1 MIKCHVGIMS
11 EKEEIMAGHSK
22 WNNIKN
28 RKGKQ
33 DALRGKIFTKLAR
46 AITVAVREG
55 GADADYNSTLATAI
69 EKAKAQNMPNDNIE
83 RAIKAGLA
91 AASGENF
98 ETITYEGYGPS
109 GTAFMVQCLTDNKN
123 RTAADIRH
131 YFSKYN
137 GNLGTTGCVSYL
149 FDKKGVISIESEGI
163 DEDEL
168 MMAALEAGAEDF
180 EAEEDSYEITTV
192 PEDFINV
199 LNSIKEAGYSNIKG
213 DIMYIPQ
220 TYVKVEDETA
230 LKNLEKLI
238 DALEENDDVQ
248 EVYHSW
254 DEPEEE
260 EE

>member
-1 MIKCHVGIMS
+1 
-11 EKEEIMAGHSK
+11 MAGHSK
-22 WNNIKN
+22 WSNIKN

-33 DALRGKIFTKLAR
+33 DAIRGKIFTKLAR
-46 AITVAVREG
+46 AITVATREG
-55 GADADYNSTLATAI
+55 GQDPEYNSALATAI
-69 EKAKAQNMPNDNIE
+69 EKAKAQNMPNDNID

-91 AASGENF
+91 AATGENF

-149 FDKKGVISIESEGI
+149 FERKGAISIELDDKI
-163 DEDEL
+163 DEEEL

-180 EAEEDSYEITTV
+180 EVEEESYEITTV
-192 PEDFINV
+192 PEDFIQV
-199 LNSIKEAGYSNIKG
+199 LNNLKEAGYDNIKG

-220 TYVKVEDETA
+220 TYIKVEDEES
-230 LKNLEKLI
+230 LKNLDKLI

-248 EVYHSW
+248 EIYHNW
-254 DEPEEE
+254 EIPEEE
-260 EE
+260 

>member
-1 MIKCHVGIMS
+1 
-11 EKEEIMAGHSK
+11 MAGHSK

-33 DALRGKIFTKLAR
+33 DALKGKIFTKLAR

-55 GADADYNSTLATAI
+55 GADPDYNSSLATAI
-69 EKAKAQNMPNDNIE
+69 EKAKAQNMPNDNID

-91 AASGENF
+91 ASVGENF

-109 GTAFMVQCLTDNKN
+109 GTAFMVQCLTNNKN

-149 FDKKGVISIESEGI
+149 FDRKGVISIESDGI

-180 EAEEDSYEITTV
+180 EVQDDSYEITTI
-192 PEDFINV
+192 PEDFIQV
-199 LNSIKEAGYSNIKG
+199 LNSLKEAGYENIRG

-220 TYVKVEDETA
+220 TYVKVEDEA
-230 LKNLEKLI
+230 AIKNLEKLI

-248 EVYHSW
+248 EVYHNW
-254 DEPEEE
+254 DMPEEE
-260 EE
+260 DEE

>member
-1 MIKCHVGIMS
+1 MS

-248 EVYHSW
+248 EVYHNW
-254 DEPEEE
+254 DEPEVEE

>member
-1 MIKCHVGIMS
+1 MS
-11 EKEEIMAGHSK
+11 GHSK
-22 WNNIKN
+22 WSNIKN

-46 AITVAVREG
+46 AITVAAREG
-55 GADADYNSTLATAI
+55 GADPDYNSSLATAI

-131 YFSKYN
+131 YFSKHN

-248 EVYHSW
+248 EVYHNW

-260 EE
+260 E

>member
-1 MIKCHVGIMS
+1 MS
-11 EKEEIMAGHSK
+11 GHSK
-22 WNNIKN
+22 WSNIKN

-46 AITVAVREG
+46 AITVAAREG
-55 GADADYNSTLATAI
+55 GADPDYNSSLATAI
-69 EKAKAQNMPNDNIE
+69 EKAKAQNMPNDNID

-91 AASGENF
+91 ASAGENF

-131 YFSKYN
+131 YFSKHN

-180 EAEEDSYEITTV
+180 EAQDDSYEITTI
-192 PEDFINV
+192 PEDFIQV
-199 LNSIKEAGYSNIKG
+199 LNSLKEAGYKNIKG

-248 EVYHSW
+248 EVYHNW

-260 EE
+260 E

>member
-1 MIKCHVGIMS
+1 MS
-11 EKEEIMAGHSK
+11 GHSK
-22 WNNIKN
+22 WSNIKN

-46 AITVAVREG
+46 AITVAAREG
-55 GADADYNSTLATAI
+55 GADPDYNSSLATAI
-69 EKAKAQNMPNDNIE
+69 EKAKAQNMPNDNID

-91 AASGENF
+91 ASAGENF

-131 YFSKYN
+131 YFSKHN

-149 FDKKGVISIESEGI
+149 FDKKGVISIESDGI
-163 DEDEL
+163 DEEEL

-248 EVYHSW
+248 EVYHNW

-260 EE
+260 E

>member
-1 MIKCHVGIMS
+1 
-11 EKEEIMAGHSK
+11 MAGHSK

-33 DALRGKIFTKLAR
+33 DALRGKVFTKLAR

-55 GADADYNSTLATAI
+55 GADSDYNSTLATAI
-69 EKAKAQNMPNDNIE
+69 EKAKAQNMPNDNID

-137 GNLGTTGCVSYL
+137 GNLGTTGCVGYL
-149 FDKKGVISIESEGI
+149 FDKKGVISIESDGI

-180 EAEEDSYEITTV
+180 GVEEDSYEITTV
-192 PEDFINV
+192 AEDFIQV
-199 LNSIKEAGYSNIKG
+199 LNSLKEAGYGNIKG

-220 TYVKVEDETA
+220 SYVKVEDEEA

-238 DALEENDDVQ
+238 DALDDNDDVQ
-248 EVYHSW
+248 EVYHNW
-254 DEPEEE
+254 DMPEEE

>member
-1 MIKCHVGIMS
+1 
-11 EKEEIMAGHSK
+11 MAGHSK

-33 DALRGKIFTKLAR
+33 DALKGKVFTKLAR

-55 GADADYNSTLATAI
+55 GADSDYNSTLAAAI
-69 EKAKAQNMPNDNIE
+69 EKAKAQNMPNDNID

-137 GNLGTTGCVSYL
+137 GNLGTTGCVGYL
-149 FDKKGVISIESEGI
+149 FDRKGVISIESDGI

-180 EAEEDSYEITTV
+180 GAEEDSYEITTAA
-192 PEDFINV
+192 EDFIQV
-199 LNSIKEAGYSNIKG
+199 LNGLKEAGYGNIKG

-220 TYVKVEDETA
+220 SYVKVEDEEA
-230 LKNLEKLI
+230 IKNLEKLI
-238 DALEENDDVQ
+238 DALDDNDDVQ
-248 EVYHSW
+248 EVYHNW
-254 DEPEEE
+254 DMPEEE

>member
-1 MIKCHVGIMS
+1 
-11 EKEEIMAGHSK
+11 MAGHSK

-33 DALRGKIFTKLAR
+33 DAIRGKIFTKLAR

-55 GADADYNSTLATAI
+55 GADADYNSTLAAAI
-69 EKAKAQNMPNDNIE
+69 EKAKAQNMPNDNID

-149 FDKKGVISIESEGI
+149 FDKKGVISIESEGL
-163 DEDEL
+163 DEDEM

-180 EAEEDSYEITTV
+180 EVEEDSYEITTV
-192 PEDFINV
+192 AEDFIQV
-199 LNSIKEAGYSNIKG
+199 LNSLKEAGYDNIKG

-220 TYVKVEDETA
+220 TYVKVEDEEA

-238 DALEENDDVQ
+238 DALDDNDDVQ
-248 EVYHSW
+248 EVYHNW
-254 DEPEEE
+254 DMPEEE
-260 EE
+260 

>member
-1 MIKCHVGIMS
+1 
-11 EKEEIMAGHSK
+11 MAGHSK

-46 AITVAVREG
+46 AITVAAREG

-248 EVYHSW
+248 EVYHNW

-260 EE
+260 E